1 MAESLIRFAAGTVL
15 AIIVVTIGRRQRW
28 LTSQGAIVAAA
39 AGAIITG
46 AGGWWWGVLLV
57 TFFASSSAL
66 STFRRGATDTM
77 TARGHERDARQVI
90 ANGGVATAIAALG
103 VVTRGP
109 LEPLHF
115 ALFCGAIAAV
125 TADTWATE
133 IGRFSRAAPRLITN
147 GRPVARGRSGG
158 ITPLGTAGSALG
170 GTLIGAQAALGVAA
184 GWVTGPPPWTLLAA
198 TAVAGL
204 VGSLLDSLLGA
215 TIQAAYVEAR
225 SGRITE
231 WQHDAGGNLTTL
243 VRGARWITNDIVNA
257 AASLAGAV
265 VAGVIWRLSG

>member
-170 GTLIGAQAALGVAA
+170 GTLIGALAALGVAA

-225 SGRITE
+225 TGRITE
-231 WQHDAGGNLTTL
+231 RQHDAGGNLTTL